1 MTKIHKDIAMHLME
15 CVQDEEYS
23 DQAVIKVGWLT
34 SSSLFHPRTQ
44 DQSSKLVTM
53 STNIDTDTDENYI
66 TENTV
71 TATMKLNISSNWNKT
86 SE

>member
-53 STNIDTDTDENYI
+53 SKHKHWYRWKYI
-66 TENTV
+66 TENTRDCHYEIEH
-71 TATMKLNISSNWNKT
+71 KQ
-86 SE
+86 

>member
-34 SSSLFHPRTQ
+34 SSSLFHSRTQ

-53 STNIDTDTDENYI
+53 NINTDTDENYI
-66 TENTV
+66 TEN
-71 TATMKLNISSNWNKT
+71 TATMKLNISSNWNKK